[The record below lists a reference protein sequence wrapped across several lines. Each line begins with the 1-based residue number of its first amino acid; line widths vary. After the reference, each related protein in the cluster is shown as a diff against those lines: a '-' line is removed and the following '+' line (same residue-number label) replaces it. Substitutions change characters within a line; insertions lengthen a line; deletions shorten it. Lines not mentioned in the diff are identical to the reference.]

1 MATKKKLLQ
10 AAAGAAGGAGLNVE
24 DVFSTY
30 LYEGNGSTQTITN
43 GIDLSGEG
51 GLVWIKDRE
60 SSSNSHMLYDTER
73 GAYYAIKSNTTDAN
87 QFRSTGLTAF
97 NSNGFTLG
105 SLGAENSSGNDKASW
120 TFRKAPKFFD
130 VVTYIGDG
138 TSNRAISHNLGTTP
152 GLVIIKKTSLT
163 GNWFTSHKDIGST
176 DYLLL
181 NSTNLTATNSNMFPQ
196 AHTDTHFYVGSDGDV
211 NDAPFYGT
219 NREYVAYLF
228 AHNDGDGDFGPTG
241 DQDIIKCG
249 SYSGNSS
256 SLPHKIELGFE
267 PQWVLVK
274 KASGSGTNNWTIF
287 DTKRGMYVADNA
299 EALHPNLITNEAG
312 TNNIIVYPVA
322 DGFEFNDSSDFA
334 NLNSNTYIYVAIRKG
349 PMATPESASD
359 VFDIQAYTGNSSSG
373 RYFNIGFDGDFSLLR
388 NRTINSSPFEAM
400 ALNRKRGQRR
410 LQITKAVQANDAA
423 LLDFFNKQSDKIYVY
438 GNGTRQNDSSYT
450 YWLPTWRCAP
460 EFFDTILWQGTGS
473 SGYETLKHN
482 LGVTPEMVWIKNLE
496 QSSNQYGSWYVYFN
510 TSDNFVNPSSGEYLW
525 LDSPAAVD
533 NSYSPWGASFTD
545 TTISVKKNPLS
556 NSGDAYIA
564 MLFATLSGISKVGS
578 YTGTGSQ
585 QNIECGF
592 SSGAKLIIVR
602 RVDGGANWMAFDS
615 VRGINTGGDPMVT
628 VNNEYSENSGTD
640 YVDTYSGGFSVTSDS
655 TINASGGEY
664 IFYAVAA

>member
-1 MATKKKLLQ
+1 MANKKKLLQ
-10 AAAGAAGGAGLNVE
+10 AAAGSAGGAGGLNVE
-24 DVFSTY
+24 EVFSIDMFKP
-30 LYEGNGSTQTITN
+30 STSGDHTVTN
-43 GIDLSGEG
+43 GLDLDGEG
-51 GLVWIKDRE
+51 GLVWMKNRINT
-60 SSSNSHMLYDTER
+60 SPTVHLWHDTER
-73 GAYYAIKSNTTDAN
+73 WGGSNPGYLRSDTNNGAA
-87 QFRSTGLTAF
+87 STAYFTSF
-97 NSNGFTLG
+97 NSDGFT
-105 SLGAENSSGNDKASW
+105 AKDMNNEEMVSW
-120 TFRKAPKFFD
+120 SFRKAPKFFD
-130 VVTYIGDG
+130 CVEYSGNNENGQYVNHD
-138 TSNRAISHNLGTTP
+138 LGVTP
-152 GLVIIKKTSLT
+152 GMIILKSTSSQGRWYVWHRGLT
-163 GNWFTSHKDIGST
+163 STSYALRLDTTASESVDTNYEIGINAS
-176 DYLLL
+176 
-181 NSTNLTATNSNMFPQ
+181 
-196 AHTDTHFYVGSDGDV
+196 DTQFYVDTGSEI
-211 NDAPFYGT
+211 NYGGASDK
-219 NREYVAYLF
+219 YIAYLF
-228 AHNDGDGDFGPTG
+228 AHNDGDGEFGPTG

-256 SLPHKIELGFE
+256 SLPNKIELGFE

-274 KASGSGTNNWTIF
+274 KASGSGTNSWAIF
-287 DTKRGMYVADNA
+287 DTKRGMYVSSNA
-299 EALHPNLITNEAG
+299 EALHPNTTSAEDA
-312 TNNIIVYPVA
+312 TSNIIVYPVA
-322 DGFEFNDSSDFA
+322 DGFEFNDASDFA
-334 NLNSNTYIYVAIRKG
+334 NLNGNTYIYVAIRKG
-349 PMATPESASD
+349 PMATPESASE
-359 VFDIQAYTGNSSSG
+359 VFDIQAYSGNSSSG

-410 LQITKAVQANDAA
+410 LQITKAVEANDAA
-423 LLDFFNKQSDKIYVY
+423 LLDFFNKESDKIYVH

-460 EFFDTILWQGTGS
+460 GFFDTILWQGTGS
-473 SGYETLKHN
+473 SGNETLKHN

-602 RVDGGANWMAFDS
+602 RVDGGASWMAFDS

-628 VNNEYSENSGTD
+628 VNNEYSESSGTD